1 MPMTPTTPTST
12 PTSTMTERHNSTP
25 PQPRAP
31 VGSPVPARLR
41 IVGWIMLTAALGLLA
56 VVLTVRS
63 ALLSDVERAAN
74 AAVAQEVDEFR
85 TFADRGRDPDT
96 GTSFTSPDRLLAL
109 YLERQY
115 PGTGEVLVGYDRS
128 APARGQSPLLVHA
141 DRDPFGL
148 LAEPG
153 LVQRLVDDPE
163 SSGTATTEESE
174 FRWGKAEVTTATG
187 DAGGVL
193 LVTEFIG
200 PGRAQADK
208 VIELMALVSLGGLLF
223 TAGIAYVVA
232 GQILGPVLAV
242 RRAASRIT
250 RADLN
255 QRIEVRGRDDVAA
268 LAVTFNAMLDR
279 LQQTFRVLQSLSAAA
294 GRLLRAPL
302 AVLGDERTLSTERDA
317 AIAYITTILDDL
329 DVLAGSQSPDFAV
342 PVPTDV
348 AGLTWQLAAD
358 VRALGRR
365 EWIIEASAGGTAEV
379 DTLRVRQAVRCLALN
394 ALRQPSDEAPLRLG
408 SRIVDDHVEFWVTD
422 DGPGLTPE
430 RATRIFGHYRDE
442 PVPTG
447 SSADDG
453 WPGLGLAVVRAVA
466 DAHHGSAWVETEPGR
481 GTTFGLRLPL
491 TAADRPAHDAHA
503 TGAGFTRDRVLT
515 SVAGQR

>member
-1 MPMTPTTPTST
+1 MA
-12 PTSTMTERHNSTP
+12 ERHNSTP

-31 VGSPVPARLR
+31 DGSPVPARLR
-41 IVGWIMLTAALGLLA
+41 IVGWIMLTAALGLLT

-96 GTSFTSPDRLLAL
+96 GAPFTSPDRLLAL

-128 APARGQSPLLVHA
+128 APARGRSPLLVQA
-141 DRDPFGL
+141 VRDPFGL
-148 LAEPG
+148 IAEPG

-163 SSGTATTEESE
+163 SSGTATTEKSE

-187 DAGGVL
+187 DTGGVL

-200 PGRAQADK
+200 PGRAEADR
-208 VIELMALVSLGGLLF
+208 VIELVALVCLGALLF

-232 GQILGPVLAV
+232 GQILGPVLAI

-250 RADLN
+250 RANLDR
-255 QRIEVRGRDDVAA
+255 RIEVRGRDDVAA

-279 LQQTFRVLQSLSAAA
+279 LQQAFRAHQSFSAAA
-294 GRLLRAPL
+294 GRHLRAPL
-302 AVLGDERTLSTERDA
+302 VVLRDDRTLPAERHA
-317 AIAYITTILDDL
+317 AIAHITTILDDL
-329 DVLAGSQSPDFAV
+329 EVLAGSQSPDFAV
-342 PVPTDV
+342 PVPTEV

-358 VRALGRR
+358 VRAIGRR
-365 EWIIEASAGGTAEV
+365 EWIIEARAGGTAEL
-379 DTLRVRQAVRCLALN
+379 DAQRVRQAVRCLALN
-394 ALRQPSDEAPLRLG
+394 ALRQRSVGAPLRLG

-422 DGPGLTPE
+422 DGPGLTLE

-453 WPGLGLAVVRAVA
+453 RPGLGLAVVRAVA
-466 DAHHGSAWVETEPGR
+466 DAHHGSAWVETVPGR
-481 GTTFGLRLPL
+481 GATFGLRLPL
-491 TAADRPAHDAHA
+491 TAADRPARDAPA
-503 TGAGFTRDRVLT
+503 TGDSFTRVRVRTL
-515 SVAGQR
+515 VAGQQ